1 MSKHSWIVAEIQ
13 AHHHNLHSYEKKP
26 AAEEIE
32 RLENESEFA
41 PPHIKQWCERK
52 IKELKQ

>member
-1 MSKHSWIVAEIQ
+1 MKHNWIVAEIE
-13 AHHHNLHSYEKKP
+13 ACHRNFILFEKKL

-32 RLENESEFA
+32 RLENECEFA

-52 IKELKQ
+52 IKELKL